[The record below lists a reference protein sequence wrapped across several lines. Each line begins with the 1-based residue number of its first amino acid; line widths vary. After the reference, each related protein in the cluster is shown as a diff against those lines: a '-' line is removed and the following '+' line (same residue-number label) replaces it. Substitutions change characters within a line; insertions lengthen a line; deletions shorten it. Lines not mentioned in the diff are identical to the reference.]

1 VGGQRGVKLRQMRL
15 GRLRCE
21 KRVNAEGIGILLGVG
36 QHTHR
41 IKVGRFYSGDDAL
54 RHTCGTGS
62 LVRGGAVGVKLC
74 RIEVRVGV
82 DEKWRGVSALLHLLF
97 TKLIKV
103 KTENG
108 LQFDTDSNNKE
119 WL

>member
-1 VGGQRGVKLRQMRL
+1 M
-15 GRLRCE
+15 
-21 KRVNAEGIGILLGVG
+21 NAEGISILLGVG

-54 RHTCGTGS
+54 LHTCGTGA
-62 LVRGGAVGVKLC
+62 LVHSCAVGVKLC

-82 DEKWRGVSALLHLLF
+82 DEAWRGGGALLHLLF

-108 LQFDTDSNNKE
+108 LQFDTDSINKE